1 MSRASELLRQHASFV
16 LFLLCFAL
24 ASAPPVHAEWYD
36 GYDFAAKGVIAFW
49 PFDGDSIDRSENSN
63 DGTWSGGPGYVGGR
77 FGQAHALQPGTF
89 MEVPTPAGLANY
101 SAFTLAAWF
110 KTTIAP
116 SDSESLMGIGID
128 GIGYP
133 HSYLFVLAGGSVQ
146 GVTLNGWSSAGGIG
160 TPNLDTLEVFDGSWH
175 LLAVTWDGSISRTY
189 LDGMLVAEDV
199 ATAGTIAP
207 PPGEP
212 FFINRHNWS
221 WSTSSRLSGSVDDAV
236 VFDHA
241 LSAHEVALLAS
252 DSGNNDV
259 ADFWEAES
267 SLKIVFSR
275 GYYPNARPW
284 IANLDGSGAQQLADV
299 SLASYPRLAANTVV
313 FMSED
318 YQGQGP
324 ALYRMQATPGAIV
337 TKIQNTDNIRTA
349 NGPNWDAI
357 DISPDGS
364 RVVWSAPEAGDFY
377 QNHNLF
383 VANIDG
389 TGKSRVARDTG
400 KHYFSVNWGE
410 SNRITFSRS
419 NVGNAFSQR
428 LFSMDPA
435 GGSVVQVVADFAQN
449 LHVGGPDGRA
459 AMTWT
464 QPGLPPLATM
474 NNSFEDFQLI
484 PGPLN
489 GYTFTSWH
497 PTEDALFGSRSGTLY
512 RIERSSGLETEL
524 LASAQGPFSGGDVG
538 AAGVEDE
545 ENLPPVADAGDD
557 QSVEVDGACVAEF
570 DLTGEASFDPEG
582 EALSFEWAWN
592 GPTLVGP
599 APTIEVGPGSYSV
612 NLTVRDP
619 EGSEATD
626 EVELEALDGTPPIAS
641 STATP
646 AQLWPPNH
654 RMVQVDL
661 STTTSDNCT
670 AVPQCQVVSVA
681 SDEALTGPGNDFE
694 IVDADTVLLRAARNG
709 SGPGRTYAV
718 VIECQDASGNL
729 VLSEA
734 TVFVPS
740 GPVVLT
746 AVRDAFLRQGATDTN
761 EGANDALRIQSS
773 GKNRGLIAFD
783 MTEVEGAFVTNAAMV
798 LTISDI
804 VDNWGASGRT
814 VSAHPLLGTW
824 AEGNGW
830 TVGGNTRG
838 QGAGAT
844 WSCATDTEIAN
855 QQANCPGAGWDGGL
869 FGLAS
874 GPPVLHTNGMSGEV
888 SYNVTGDV
896 AAGAAFGWIVK
907 KDNEGQNGKVFY
919 RSREGAETAGNLQQ
933 APRLVLDYD

>member
-1 MSRASELLRQHASFV
+1 MSRAPEILRQLASSFI
-16 LFLLCFAL
+16 LLSCFAL
-24 ASAPPVHAEWYD
+24 APTPPANAEWHD
-36 GYDFAAKGVIAFW
+36 GYDFASRGVIAFW
-49 PFDGDSIDRSENSN
+49 PLDGDALDRSGNGN
-63 DGTWSGGPGYVGGR
+63 DGTWSAGADYTAGR
-77 FGQAHALQPGTF
+77 FGQAHSLEPGTY

-101 SAFTLAAWF
+101 SEFTLAAWF

-116 SDSESLMGIGID
+116 SDNESLMGIGID
-128 GIGYP
+128 GVGYP

-146 GVTLNGWSSAGGIG
+146 GVTLNGWSSVGGIG
-160 TPNLDTLEVFDGSWH
+160 TPNLNSPEVFDGSWH

-189 LDGMLVAEDV
+189 LDGMIVAEDL
-199 ATAGTIAP
+199 TAAATIAP
-207 PPGEP
+207 QPGEP

-221 WSTSSRLSGSVDDAV
+221 WSNSSRLSGAVDDAV

-241 LSAHEVALLAS
+241 LSPDEVALLAS
-252 DSGNNDV
+252 DIDGDEV
-259 ADFWEAES
+259 ADYWEAAN
-267 SLKIVFSR
+267 SLKIVFVR
-275 GYYPNARPW
+275 GFYPGARPW

-318 YQGQGP
+318 YQGEGP
-324 ALYRMQATPGAIV
+324 ALYRMEATPGAIV

-364 RVVWSAPEAGDFY
+364 RVVWSAPEPGDFY
-377 QNHNLF
+377 QNHNVF

-389 TGKSRVARDTG
+389 SGKSRVARDTG
-400 KHYFSVNWGE
+400 KHFFSLNWGE
-410 SNRITFSRS
+410 ADRITFSRS

-428 LFSMDPA
+428 LFSMSPD
-435 GGSVVQVVADFAQN
+435 GGNVTQVVADFAQN
-449 LHVGGPDGRA
+449 LHVGGPEGRA

-474 NNSFEDFQLI
+474 DNSFGDFQLV

-497 PTEDALFGSRSGTLY
+497 PTQDALFGSRSGALY

-524 LASAQGPFSGGDVG
+524 LDSTLGPFLGGDVG
-538 AAGVEDE
+538 ATATAA
-545 ENLPPVADAGDD
+545 NLPPIADAGADL
-557 QSVEVDGACVAEF
+557 SVGVGDACLAEIE
-570 DLTGEASFDPEG
+570 LTGAASYDPESQP
-582 EALSFEWAWN
+582 LSFEWAWS
-592 GPTLVGP
+592 GPTLLGSH
-599 APTIEVGPGSYSV
+599 PTLSVGPGSYLF

-619 EGSEATD
+619 QGSEATD
-626 EVELEALDGTPPIAS
+626 QVAIEALDATPPTAS
-641 STATP
+641 SWATP
-646 AQLWPPNH
+646 SQLWPPNH
-654 RMVQVDL
+654 RMVQVQIL
-661 STTTSDNCT
+661 ANAEDNCT
-670 AVPQCQVVSVA
+670 AHPQCHVVSITT
-681 SDEALTGPGNDFE
+681 DEASTGPGEDFE
-694 IVDADTVLLRAARNG
+694 IVDSDTVRLRAARDG
-709 SGPGRTYAV
+709 SGSGRTYSV
-718 VIECQDASGNL
+718 TSECLDETGNS

-734 TVFVPS
+734 TVFVPG

-746 AVRDAFLRQGATDTN
+746 ALRDTFLRQGATDTN

-783 MTEVEGAFVTNAAMV
+783 MSEVESGFVTHAAMV

-824 AEGNGW
+824 TEGNGW

-838 QGAGAT
+838 QGTGAT
-844 WSCATDTEIAN
+844 WSCSTDTEIAN
-855 QQANCPGAGWDGGL
+855 QQADCPGAGWEGGL

-874 GPPVLHTNGMSGEV
+874 GPPVLHINGMSGEV
-888 SYNVTGDV
+888 SYDVTADV

-919 RSREGAETAGNLQQ
+919 RSREGAATAGNLQQ
-933 APRLVLDYD
+933 APRLVLEYD